1 MTDFPGSGRGAGG
14 GRGHS
19 REVWVELCLR
29 GEIVHFATQF
39 KTLFHDPELFRLAYR
54 IEYFFFNTY
63 IKELDFLKEI
73 VGSTHVAR
81 SSPTF
86 TPKKHPFQHTKSEI
100 VYPVKELTPYT
111 AAAHTLLG
119 QIGMSPSAD
128 LRSYDA

>member
-1 MTDFPGSGRGAGG
+1 MVKKKKHSLALTDPSITSASRLYDRFPRERAGG
-14 GRGHS
+14 GGDRGHS

-73 VGSTHVAR
+73 VGSTHVDR

-86 TPKKHPFQHTKSEI
+86 TLF
-100 VYPVKELTPYT
+100 
-111 AAAHTLLG
+111 
-119 QIGMSPSAD
+119 
-128 LRSYDA
+128 

>member
-1 MTDFPGSGRGAGG
+1 MVKKKTFFSAIDFPGSGRGAGG

-86 TPKKHPFQHTKSEI
+86 TLFLRVRVRKNTLFNTLR
-100 VYPVKELTPYT
+100 VKLY
-111 AAAHTLLG
+111 TLLKN
-119 QIGMSPSAD
+119 
-128 LRSYDA
+128 